1 MKKFN
6 IEEAIAGRQVETTDG
21 KIVKI
26 LHHER
31 DNEKFPIIA
40 LIENKKVVM
49 YTIEGKFYLDKDS
62 KNDLILK

>member
-6 IEEAIAGRQVETTDG
+6 IEEAIAGRQVETKDG

-31 DNEKFPIIA
+31 DNDKFPIIA

-49 YTIEGKFYLDKDS
+49 YTIDGKFYLDKDS

>member
-40 LIENKKVVM
+40 LIENKKVAM
-49 YTIEGKFYLDKDS
+49 YTIDGKFYLDKDS